1 MTYLG
6 NMSDGLRTN
15 LASSH
20 LVETLVA
27 GLLLLSLCFYGS
39 RYYYKKA
46 RVLHCTVV
54 EDWWPLRLS
63 PFVDWKYI
71 QLKLPNILL
80 YSPREWP
87 RSGIQRTFRFSAKHK
102 LWHLAIHFLLKMT
115 LICEL
120 KATLI
125 MLSISIF
132 IVKCNQL
139 VSHSLRDISM
149 PKIQFTIEL
158 QSS

>member
-39 RYYYKKA
+39 RYKKA

-87 RSGIQRTFRFSAKHK
+87 RSGIRRTFRGFCEAQTVTSSNTFSGKNDFD
-102 LWHLAIHFLLKMT
+102 LWAESHINYAFT
-115 LICEL
+115 
-120 KATLI
+120 
-125 MLSISIF
+125 F

-139 VSHSLRDISM
+139 VSHSLRDNSM
-149 PKIQFTIEL
+149 LKIQFIIEL

>member
-39 RYYYKKA
+39 RYKKA

-87 RSGIQRTFRFSAKHK
+87 RSGIQGFCEAQTVTFSITFSFKNDFD
-102 LWHLAIHFLLKMT
+102 LWAESHINYAFT
-115 LICEL
+115 
-120 KATLI
+120 
-125 MLSISIF
+125 F

-149 PKIQFTIEL
+149 PKIRCIIEL